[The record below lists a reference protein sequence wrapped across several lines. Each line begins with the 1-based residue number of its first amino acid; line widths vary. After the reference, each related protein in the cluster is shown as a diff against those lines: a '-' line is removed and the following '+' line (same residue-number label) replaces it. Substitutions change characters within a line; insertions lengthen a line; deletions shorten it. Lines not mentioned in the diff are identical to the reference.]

1 MGQCLQAD
9 RLHLGIEVFFFLKAS
24 QLISLRSLETR
35 ISCKF
40 LGFLYPIVG
49 VIPANILVAELLYR
63 IGQSSS
69 NHCFIGGSD
78 GL

>member
-35 ISCKF
+35 MSCKF

-49 VIPANILVAELLYR
+49 IRSARILIAELLYR
-63 IGQSSS
+63 IGHNSS
-69 NHCFIGGSD
+69 NHFLMGGND